1 MKQSFNYWKK
11 RELANQLNQIKDE
24 KETMTQIEKN
34 FVITLADVEHQIKV
48 FYERYA
54 KTEGISIEE
63 AQKRVSEHD
72 VKAFQK
78 KAKEYVKNKDFSPEA
93 NEELKLY
100 NATMRINRLE
110 LLKAEINL
118 HLTNLTEENNKEITD
133 HLEKL
138 GKTEYARQAGIL
150 DTELR
155 YSKEGI
161 KAIVNS
167 DYKYGNFSKTLWTN
181 QKALMNTIEV
191 MLRRSIIQG
200 GNSTELVG
208 RLRKQFD
215 VGVHEAKR
223 LLVTEAARVQGDV
236 QIDSM
241 EQAGYEEYVYIS
253 EPTACEICKHL
264 DGQHFKIKDREVGVN
279 YYPMHP
285 FCKCSSAAYYDS
297 EKLDKEIEEYRKA
310 RGLDNNLQEDDKGDT
325 IKENN
330 NLLKEVYKGLEKNN
344 AKEMFGE
351 KYFNDYKDFIKQ
363 VEDKRM
369 LKLFKHLSG
378 NINYYPLK
386 EVRAY
391 ASGSTVQINK
401 GDFEGKKNGRISPK
415 GLVLFH
421 ENGHAIDSL
430 GMKILT
436 GETSIGS
443 GVFEKRRIYGQ
454 TFEVERSIT
463 HASGLPKYKLKETIN
478 KDIWTY
484 INGDLP
490 TLGSLGKKPRKKVE
504 KEVWEQ
510 KYKEL
515 STKIQNNKSRVI
527 NELRDLAKESE
538 INGDINYLS
547 GISDMFES
555 TGWFG
560 EYPIGS
566 GHGKKYWTR
575 PGYAETEFF
584 AHAQEMLVSPKHKE
598 IFEKIFPN
606 ALKVYETIIDDII
619 QGVEKND
626 D

>member
-24 KETMTQIEKN
+24 KETMSQVEKN

-48 FYERYA
+48 FYERYS

-78 KAKEYVKNKDFSPEA
+78 KAKDYVKNKDFSPEA
-93 NEELKLY
+93 NAELKLY

-118 HLTNLTEENNKEITD
+118 HLTNLTEDNNKEITD

-155 YSKEGI
+155 YSKEGV

-253 EPTACEICKHL
+253 EPTACDICKHL

-310 RGLDNNLQEDDKGDT
+310 RGLDKNLQEDGNSDT
-325 IKENN
+325 IKERDS
-330 NLLKEVYKGLEKNN
+330 LLNDIYKGLEKNN
-344 AKEMFGE
+344 AKTMFGE

-363 VEDKRM
+363 VEDKRI

-378 NINYYPLK
+378 KIDYYPLK
-386 EVRAY
+386 EVRPY

-401 GDFEGKKNGRISPK
+401 GDFEGEFHGRKSPK
-415 GLVLFH
+415 GLILFH
-421 ENGHAIDSL
+421 ENGHALDYL
-430 GMKILT
+430 GFEILT
-436 GETSIGS
+436 GKTSIPNGT
-443 GVFEKRRIYGQ
+443 FIKKKLYGR
-454 TFEVERSIT
+454 TYEIEERMS
-463 HASGLPKYKLKETIN
+463 HASSLPKYKLKETIN

-490 TLGSLGKKPRKKVE
+490 NLESLGKKPRKKAE
-504 KEVWEQ
+504 KEIWEQ

-527 NELRDLAKESE
+527 KDFRNLARESE
-538 INGDINYLS
+538 IAGDINYLIA
-547 GISDMFES
+547 ISDMFES

-560 EYPIGS
+560 EYPIGF
-566 GHGKKYWTR
+566 GHGKKYWKNLGTV
-575 PGYAETEFF
+575 ETEFF
-584 AHAQEMLVSPKHKE
+584 AHAQEMLVSPKHKD

>member
-24 KETMTQIEKN
+24 KETMSQIEKN

-48 FYERYA
+48 FYERYS

-93 NEELKLY
+93 NAELKLY

-208 RLRKQFD
+208 RLRKQID
-215 VGVHEAKR
+215 VGVYEAKR

-253 EPTACEICKHL
+253 EPTACDICKHL

-297 EKLDKEIEEYRKA
+297 EKLDKEIAEYRKA
-310 RGLDNNLQEDDKGDT
+310 RGLDNNLQEDDKGDI
-325 IKENN
+325 IKEGSAFDKMSNGLQFKN
-330 NLLKEVYKGLEKNN
+330 RQRLNIARDLLDRLGLEKIPVGYHTGKSARGYCSFAADGDKLIITGYSLEENDDRGKN
-344 AKEMFGE
+344 YQLKTILHEAYHAKGHGRKFD
-351 KYFNDYKDFIKQ
+351 YFSN
-363 VEDKRM
+363 
-369 LKLFKHLSG
+369 
-378 NINYYPLK
+378 
-386 EVRAY
+386 
-391 ASGSTVQINK
+391 GSMN
-401 GDFEGKKNGRISPK
+401 
-415 GLVLFH
+415 
-421 ENGHAIDSL
+421 
-430 GMKILT
+430 
-436 GETSIGS
+436 ETSLAI
-443 GVFEKRRIYGQ
+443 E
-454 TFEVERSIT
+454 ERSQ
-463 HASGLPKYKLKETIN
+463 
-478 KDIWTY
+478 
-484 INGDLP
+484 
-490 TLGSLGKKPRKKVE
+490 KV
-504 KEVWEQ
+504 
-510 KYKEL
+510 L
-515 STKIQNNKSRVI
+515 LI
-527 NELRDLAKESE
+527 
-538 INGDINYLS
+538 
-547 GISDMFES
+547 
-555 TGWFG
+555 
-560 EYPIGS
+560 
-566 GHGKKYWTR
+566 
-575 PGYAETEFF
+575 
-584 AHAQEMLVSPKHKE
+584 ML
-598 IFEKIFPN
+598 
-606 ALKVYETIIDDII
+606 
-619 QGVEKND
+619 
-626 D
+626 

>member
-34 FVITLADVEHQIKV
+34 FFITLGDVEHQIKV

-63 AQKRVSEHD
+63 VQKRVSEHD

-93 NEELKLY
+93 NAELKLY

-215 VGVHEAKR
+215 VSVHEAKR

-241 EQAGYEEYVYIS
+241 EQAGYEEYVYLS
-253 EPTACEICKHL
+253 EPTACDICKHL

-297 EKLDKEIEEYRKA
+297 EKLDKEIAEYRKA
-310 RGLDNNLQEDDKGDT
+310 RGLD
-325 IKENN
+325 KE
-330 NLLKEVYKGLEKNN
+330 
-344 AKEMFGE
+344 
-351 KYFNDYKDFIKQ
+351 
-363 VEDKRM
+363 
-369 LKLFKHLSG
+369 
-378 NINYYPLK
+378 
-386 EVRAY
+386 
-391 ASGSTVQINK
+391 
-401 GDFEGKKNGRISPK
+401 
-415 GLVLFH
+415 
-421 ENGHAIDSL
+421 
-430 GMKILT
+430 
-436 GETSIGS
+436 
-443 GVFEKRRIYGQ
+443 
-454 TFEVERSIT
+454 EVENDVDLMSKSKEFKIKNAINDDIKFSAKKVYGT
-463 HASGLPKYKLKETIN
+463 KY
-478 KDIWTY
+478 DIWTQDNTKKIRDTLRLVQEELPKFSNVPRVVILKNQKLKGIAGYNRVDDTLYISDSLNLEASIKEILADGYFASKNLNDIITHELAHKMHWDSAKRLYNKKKKRYNNVEEAKNDLDSELIKY
-484 INGDLP
+484 INNQKSFDYNYL
-490 TLGSLGKKPRKKVE
+490 LKISENAHINFSLF
-504 KEVWEQ
+504 
-510 KYKEL
+510 
-515 STKIQNNKSRVI
+515 NNI
-527 NELRDLAKESE
+527 NELVAEVAVLNDKIEDKE
-538 INGDINYLS
+538 LL
-547 GISDMFES
+547 
-555 TGWFG
+555 
-560 EYPIGS
+560 
-566 GHGKKYWTR
+566 KKVK
-575 PGYAETEFF
+575 G
-584 AHAQEMLVSPKHKE
+584 V
-598 IFEKIFPN
+598 
-606 ALKVYETIIDDII
+606 LKW
-619 QGVEKND
+619 K
-626 D
+626 

>member
-1 MKQSFNYWKK
+1 
-11 RELANQLNQIKDE
+11 
-24 KETMTQIEKN
+24 
-34 FVITLADVEHQIKV
+34 V

-215 VGVHEAKR
+215 VGVYEAKR

-241 EQAGYEEYVYIS
+241 EQAGYDEYVYIS
-253 EPTACEICKHL
+253 EPTACDICKPL

-297 EKLDKEIEEYRKA
+297 EKLDKEIAEYRKA
-310 RGLDNNLQEDDKGDT
+310 RGLDNNLQDDNKGDI
-325 IKENN
+325 IKEEDS
-330 NLLKEVYKGLEKNN
+330 LLNDIYKGLEKNN

-378 NINYYPLK
+378 KINYNPLK

-401 GDFEGKKNGRISPK
+401 GDFEGKLYGKESPK
-415 GLVLFH
+415 GLILFH
-421 ENGHAIDSL
+421 ENGHALDYL
-430 GMKILT
+430 GFEILT
-436 GETSIGS
+436 GKTSMPNGTFI
-443 GVFEKRRIYGQ
+443 KKKLYGR
-454 TFEVERSIT
+454 TYEIEERMT
-463 HASGLPKYKLKETIN
+463 HASSLPKYKLKETIN

-490 TLGSLGKKPRKKVE
+490 NLESLGKKPRKKVE
-504 KEVWEQ
+504 KEIWEQ

-527 NELRDLAKESE
+527 KDFRNIARESE
-538 INGDINYLS
+538 IAGDINYLIA
-547 GISDMFES
+547 ISDMFES

-560 EYPIGS
+560 EYPIGF
-566 GHGKKYWTR
+566 GHGKKYWKNLGTV
-575 PGYAETEFF
+575 ETEFF

>member
-24 KETMTQIEKN
+24 KETMSQIEKN

-48 FYERYA
+48 FYERYS

-78 KAKEYVKNKDFSPEA
+78 KAKDYVKNKDFSPEA
-93 NEELKLY
+93 NAELKLY

-118 HLTNLTEENNKEITD
+118 HLTNLTEDNNKEITD

-215 VGVHEAKR
+215 VGVYEAKR

-253 EPTACEICKHL
+253 EPTACDICKHL

-310 RGLDNNLQEDDKGDT
+310 RGLDKNLQEDDKDDI
-325 IKENN
+325 IKERDS
-330 NLLKEVYKGLEKNN
+330 LLNDIYKGLEKNN

-363 VEDKRM
+363 VEDKRI

-378 NINYYPLK
+378 KIDYYPLK
-386 EVRAY
+386 EVRPY

-401 GDFEGKKNGRISPK
+401 GDFEGKLYGKESPK
-415 GLVLFH
+415 GLILFH
-421 ENGHAIDSL
+421 ENGHALDYL
-430 GMKILT
+430 GFEILT
-436 GETSIGS
+436 GKTSMPNGTFI
-443 GVFEKRRIYGQ
+443 KKKLYGR
-454 TFEVERSIT
+454 TYEIEERMT
-463 HASGLPKYKLKETIN
+463 HASSLPKYKLKETIN

-490 TLGSLGKKPRKKVE
+490 NLESLGKKPRKKVE
-504 KEVWEQ
+504 KEIWEQ

-527 NELRDLAKESE
+527 KDFRNIARESE
-538 INGDINYLS
+538 IAGDINYLIA
-547 GISDMFES
+547 ISDMFES

-560 EYPIGS
+560 EYPIGF
-566 GHGKKYWTR
+566 GHGKKYWKNLGTV
-575 PGYAETEFF
+575 ETEFF

>member
-34 FVITLADVEHQIKV
+34 FVLTLADVEHQIKV
-48 FYERYA
+48 FYERYSKVA
-54 KTEGISIEE
+54 GISIEE

-215 VGVHEAKR
+215 VGVYEAKR

-241 EQAGYEEYVYIS
+241 EQAGYDEYVYIS
-253 EPTACEICKHL
+253 EPTACDICKPL

-297 EKLDKEIEEYRKA
+297 EKLDKEIAEYRKA
-310 RGLDNNLQEDDKGDT
+310 RGLDNNLQDDNKGDI
-325 IKENN
+325 IKEEDS
-330 NLLKEVYKGLEKNN
+330 LLNDIYKGLEKNN

-378 NINYYPLK
+378 KINYNPLK

-401 GDFEGKKNGRISPK
+401 GDFEGKLYGKESPK
-415 GLVLFH
+415 GLILFH
-421 ENGHAIDSL
+421 ENGHALDYL
-430 GMKILT
+430 GFEILT
-436 GETSIGS
+436 GKTSMPNGTFI
-443 GVFEKRRIYGQ
+443 KKKLYGR
-454 TFEVERSIT
+454 TYEIEERMT
-463 HASGLPKYKLKETIN
+463 HASSLPKYKLKETIN

-490 TLGSLGKKPRKKVE
+490 NLESLGKKPRKKVE
-504 KEVWEQ
+504 KEIWEQ

-527 NELRDLAKESE
+527 KDFRNIARESE
-538 INGDINYLS
+538 IAGDINYLIA
-547 GISDMFES
+547 ISDMFES

-560 EYPIGS
+560 EYPIGF
-566 GHGKKYWTR
+566 GHGKKYWKNLGTV
-575 PGYAETEFF
+575 ETEFF

>member
-24 KETMTQIEKN
+24 KETMSQIEKN
-34 FVITLADVEHQIKV
+34 FVLTLADVEHQIKV
-48 FYERYA
+48 FYERYS

-93 NEELKLY
+93 NAELKLY

-161 KAIVNS
+161 KAVVNS

-191 MLRRSIIQG
+191 MLRRAIIQG

-215 VGVHEAKR
+215 VGVYEAKR

-253 EPTACEICKHL
+253 EPTACDICKPL

-297 EKLDKEIEEYRKA
+297 EKLDKEIAEYRKA
-310 RGLDNNLQEDDKGDT
+310 RGLD
-325 IKENN
+325 KE
-330 NLLKEVYKGLEKNN
+330 
-344 AKEMFGE
+344 
-351 KYFNDYKDFIKQ
+351 
-363 VEDKRM
+363 
-369 LKLFKHLSG
+369 
-378 NINYYPLK
+378 
-386 EVRAY
+386 
-391 ASGSTVQINK
+391 
-401 GDFEGKKNGRISPK
+401 
-415 GLVLFH
+415 
-421 ENGHAIDSL
+421 
-430 GMKILT
+430 
-436 GETSIGS
+436 
-443 GVFEKRRIYGQ
+443 
-454 TFEVERSIT
+454 EVE
-463 HASGLPKYKLKETIN
+463 N
-478 KDIWTY
+478 DV
-484 INGDLP
+484 DLM
-490 TLGSLGKKPRKKVE
+490 SKS
-504 KEVWEQ
+504 
-510 KYKEL
+510 KEL
-515 STKIQNNKSRVI
+515 KI
-527 NELRDLAKESE
+527 
-538 INGDINYLS
+538 
-547 GISDMFES
+547 
-555 TGWFG
+555 
-560 EYPIGS
+560 
-566 GHGKKYWTR
+566 
-575 PGYAETEFF
+575 
-584 AHAQEMLVSPKHKE
+584 
-598 IFEKIFPN
+598 
-606 ALKVYETIIDDII
+606 
-619 QGVEKND
+619 KN
-626 D
+626 

>member
-11 RELANQLNQIKDE
+11 RELANQLSQIKDE
-24 KETMTQIEKN
+24 KETMSQIEKN

-48 FYERYA
+48 FYERYS

-93 NEELKLY
+93 NAELKLY

-215 VGVHEAKR
+215 VGVYEAKR
-223 LLVTEAARVQGDV
+223 LLVTEAARVQGDI

-241 EQAGYEEYVYIS
+241 EQSGYEEYVYIS

-310 RGLDNNLQEDDKGDT
+310 RGLDKNLQEDDNSDT
-325 IKENN
+325 IKERDS
-330 NLLKEVYKGLEKNN
+330 LLNAIYKGLEKNN

-378 NINYYPLK
+378 KINYNPLK

-401 GDFEGKKNGRISPK
+401 GDFEGKLYGKESPK
-415 GLVLFH
+415 GLILFH
-421 ENGHAIDSL
+421 ENGHALDYL
-430 GMKILT
+430 GFEILT
-436 GETSIGS
+436 GKTSMPNGTFI
-443 GVFEKRRIYGQ
+443 KKKLYGR
-454 TFEVERSIT
+454 TYEIEERMT
-463 HASGLPKYKLKETIN
+463 HASSLPKYKLKETIN

-490 TLGSLGKKPRKKVE
+490 NLESLGKKPRKKVE
-504 KEVWEQ
+504 KEIWEQ

-527 NELRDLAKESE
+527 KDFRNIARESK
-538 INGDINYLS
+538 IAGDINYLIA
-547 GISDMFES
+547 ISDMFES

-560 EYPIGS
+560 EYPIGF
-566 GHGKKYWTR
+566 GHGKKYWKNLGTV
-575 PGYAETEFF
+575 ETEFF

>member
-24 KETMTQIEKN
+24 KETMSQIEKN

-48 FYERYA
+48 FYERYS

-118 HLTNLTEENNKEITD
+118 HLTNLTEDNNKEITD

-215 VGVHEAKR
+215 VGVYEAKR

-241 EQAGYEEYVYIS
+241 EQAGYEEYVYLS
-253 EPTACEICKHL
+253 EPTACDICKPL

-297 EKLDKEIEEYRKA
+297 EKLDKEIAEYRKA
-310 RGLDNNLQEDDKGDT
+310 RGLDKEDVENDVDLMSKSKEFK
-325 IKENN
+325 IKNAIN
-330 NLLKEVYKGLEKNN
+330 DDIKFSAKKVYGT
-344 AKEMFGE
+344 
-351 KYFNDYKDFIKQ
+351 KY
-363 VEDKRM
+363 
-369 LKLFKHLSG
+369 
-378 NINYYPLK
+378 
-386 EVRAY
+386 
-391 ASGSTVQINK
+391 
-401 GDFEGKKNGRISPK
+401 
-415 GLVLFH
+415 
-421 ENGHAIDSL
+421 
-430 GMKILT
+430 
-436 GETSIGS
+436 
-443 GVFEKRRIYGQ
+443 
-454 TFEVERSIT
+454 
-463 HASGLPKYKLKETIN
+463 
-478 KDIWTY
+478 DIWTQDNTKR
-484 INGDLP
+484 IRDTLRLVQEELP
-490 TLGSLGKKPRKKVE
+490 KFSNVPRVVILKNQKLKGIAGYNRVDDTL
-504 KEVWEQ
+504 
-510 KYKEL
+510 Y
-515 STKIQNNKSRVI
+515 
-527 NELRDLAKESE
+527 
-538 INGDINYLS
+538 
-547 GISDMFES
+547 ISDRLNSEESIKEILADGYFASKDLKDIITHELAHKMHWDNAKRLYNKKKKLYNSLEEAKKYLDEDLIKYVKMQES
-555 TGWFG
+555 TD
-560 EYPIGS
+560 
-566 GHGKKYWTR
+566 
-575 PGYAETEFF
+575 FF
-584 AHAQEMLVSPKHKE
+584 YIENIS
-598 IFEKIFPN
+598 PN
-606 ALKVYETIIDDII
+606 ALKAWKINNINEVVAEVAVLNQKLEDKELLNKVK
-619 QGVEKND
+619 GVLEWK
-626 D
+626 

>member
-24 KETMTQIEKN
+24 KETMSQIEKN

-54 KTEGISIEE
+54 KTEGISLEE

-241 EQAGYEEYVYIS
+241 EQAGYDEYVYIS
-253 EPTACEICKHL
+253 EPTACDICKPL

-297 EKLDKEIEEYRKA
+297 EKLDKEIAEYRKA
-310 RGLDNNLQEDDKGDT
+310 RGLDNNLQEDDNSDT
-325 IKENN
+325 IKERDS
-330 NLLKEVYKGLEKNN
+330 LLNDIYKGLEKSN
-344 AKEMFGE
+344 AKEMFGD
-351 KYFNDYKDFIKQ
+351 KYYNDYKNFIKQ
-363 VEDKRM
+363 VEDTRM
-369 LKLFKHLSG
+369 LKLYKHLSG
-378 NINYYPLK
+378 DVNYYPLK
-386 EVRAY
+386 EVRPY
-391 ASGSTVQINK
+391 ARGATVQINK
-401 GDFEGKKNGRISPK
+401 SDFEGKKYGRVSPK

-421 ENGHAIDSL
+421 ENGHALDRL
-430 GMKILT
+430 GMEILT
-436 GETSIGS
+436 GQSYVGS
-443 GVFEKRRIYGQ
+443 GVIVKRKTYGLTYEK
-454 TFEVERSIT
+454 ELKIT

-478 KDIWTY
+478 NDIWTY

-490 TLGSLGKKPRKKVE
+490 TLGSLGKKPRKKIE

-510 KYKEL
+510 KYNEL
-515 STKIQNNKSRVI
+515 SNKIQNNKSRVLK
-527 NELRDLAKESE
+527 ELRDLAKESE
-538 INGDINYLS
+538 IKGDVDYLS
-547 GISDMFES
+547 AISDMFES

-575 PGYAETEFF
+575 PGSAETEFF
-584 AHAQEMLVSPKHKE
+584 AHAQEMLLSPKHKE
-598 IFEKIFPN
+598 LFEKIFPN

>member
-24 KETMTQIEKN
+24 KETMSQIEKN

-48 FYERYA
+48 FYERYSKVA
-54 KTEGISIEE
+54 GISIEE

-93 NEELKLY
+93 NAELKLY

-118 HLTNLTEENNKEITD
+118 HLTNLTEDNNKQITD

-253 EPTACEICKHL
+253 EPTACDICKHL

-310 RGLDNNLQEDDKGDT
+310 RGLDKNLQEDDKDDI
-325 IKENN
+325 IKEESLKEKIDNLDIKKANYKDIIDIGKDVDKRYKVSEFIGNKEKLKEIFSKFRAIGGKVPNENWAKGSNKVIKEHLEEAFSNYPEDWAKIPENN
-330 NLLKEVYKGLEKNN
+330 NRQILVRKNKRGFFTKGAVTPSGKYFDTKYDNFRDGYYTITSEGIRRDTAYHEIGHLVQSANPEVLRIEKEWVESRTKDEKFVRLKDIFPLSGYRNGEVVKKDNFVSPYIGKYYDDFTEVLTVGLE
-344 AKEMFGE
+344 
-351 KYFNDYKDFIKQ
+351 
-363 VEDKRM
+363 
-369 LKLFKHLSG
+369 
-378 NINYYPLK
+378 
-386 EVRAY
+386 
-391 ASGSTVQINK
+391 
-401 GDFEGKKNGRISPK
+401 
-415 GLVLFH
+415 
-421 ENGHAIDSL
+421 
-430 GMKILT
+430 
-436 GETSIGS
+436 
-443 GVFEKRRIYGQ
+443 GVFNKEKSY
-454 TFEVERSIT
+454 TKSF
-463 HASGLPKYKLKETIN
+463 N
-478 KDIWTY
+478 KT
-484 INGDLP
+484 
-490 TLGSLGKKPRKKVE
+490 T
-504 KEVWEQ
+504 WE
-510 KYKEL
+510 
-515 STKIQNNKSRVI
+515 
-527 NELRDLAKESE
+527 
-538 INGDINYLS
+538 
-547 GISDMFES
+547 
-555 TGWFG
+555 
-560 EYPIGS
+560 
-566 GHGKKYWTR
+566 
-575 PGYAETEFF
+575 
-584 AHAQEMLVSPKHKE
+584 
-598 IFEKIFPN
+598 
-606 ALKVYETIIDDII
+606 YETKKITDDEEFLHLVIGLI
-619 QGVEKND
+619 LKG
-626 D
+626 

>member
-34 FVITLADVEHQIKV
+34 FVITLGDVEHQIKV

-93 NEELKLY
+93 NAELKLY

-118 HLTNLTEENNKEITD
+118 HLTNLTEENSKEITD

-181 QKALMNTIEV
+181 QKALMNNIEV

-215 VGVHEAKR
+215 VSVHEAKR

-253 EPTACEICKHL
+253 EPTACDICKHL

-297 EKLDKEIEEYRKA
+297 EKLDKEIAKYRKE
-310 RGLDNNLQEDDKGDT
+310 RGLD
-325 IKENN
+325 
-330 NLLKEVYKGLEKNN
+330 KNN
-344 AKEMFGE
+344 KEDEEADNDIDLMSKSKEFKIKNAINEDIKFSAKKVHGT
-351 KYFNDYKDFIKQ
+351 KY
-363 VEDKRM
+363 
-369 LKLFKHLSG
+369 
-378 NINYYPLK
+378 
-386 EVRAY
+386 
-391 ASGSTVQINK
+391 
-401 GDFEGKKNGRISPK
+401 
-415 GLVLFH
+415 
-421 ENGHAIDSL
+421 
-430 GMKILT
+430 
-436 GETSIGS
+436 
-443 GVFEKRRIYGQ
+443 
-454 TFEVERSIT
+454 
-463 HASGLPKYKLKETIN
+463 
-478 KDIWTY
+478 DIWTQDNTKKIRDTLRLVQEEIPKFSNVPRVVILKNQKLRGIAGYSRVDDTLYISDSLNSEESIKEILADGYFASKDLNDIITHELAHKMHWDNAKRLYNRKKKRYNNVEEAKNDLDSELIKY
-484 INGDLP
+484 INNQKSFDYNYL
-490 TLGSLGKKPRKKVE
+490 LKISENAHINFSLF
-504 KEVWEQ
+504 
-510 KYKEL
+510 
-515 STKIQNNKSRVI
+515 NNI
-527 NELRDLAKESE
+527 NELVAEVAVLNDKIEDKELL
-538 INGDINYLS
+538 NKVKG
-547 GISDMFES
+547 
-555 TGWFG
+555 
-560 EYPIGS
+560 
-566 GHGKKYWTR
+566 
-575 PGYAETEFF
+575 
-584 AHAQEMLVSPKHKE
+584 V
-598 IFEKIFPN
+598 
-606 ALKVYETIIDDII
+606 LKW
-619 QGVEKND
+619 K
-626 D
+626 

>member
-24 KETMTQIEKN
+24 KETMSQIEKN

-48 FYERYA
+48 FYERYSKVA
-54 KTEGISIEE
+54 GISIEE

-118 HLTNLTEENNKEITD
+118 HLTNLTEENSKEITD

-215 VGVHEAKR
+215 VGVYEAKR
-223 LLVTEAARVQGDV
+223 LLVTEAARVQGDI

-253 EPTACEICKHL
+253 EPTACDICKHL

-325 IKENN
+325 IKERDS
-330 NLLKEVYKGLEKNN
+330 LLNDIYKGLEKNN

-378 NINYYPLK
+378 KINYNPLK

-391 ASGSTVQINK
+391 ANGSTVQINK
-401 GDFEGKKNGRISPK
+401 GDFEGKLYGKESPK
-415 GLVLFH
+415 GLILFH
-421 ENGHAIDSL
+421 ENGHALDYL
-430 GMKILT
+430 GFEILT
-436 GETSIGS
+436 GKTSMPNGTFI
-443 GVFEKRRIYGQ
+443 KKKLYGR
-454 TFEVERSIT
+454 TYEIEERMT
-463 HASGLPKYKLKETIN
+463 HASSLPKYKLKETIN

-490 TLGSLGKKPRKKVE
+490 NLESLGKKPRKKVE
-504 KEVWEQ
+504 KEIWEQ

-527 NELRDLAKESE
+527 KDFRNIARESE
-538 INGDINYLS
+538 IAGDINYLIA
-547 GISDMFES
+547 ISDMFES

-560 EYPIGS
+560 EYPIGF
-566 GHGKKYWTR
+566 GHGKKYWKNLGTV
-575 PGYAETEFF
+575 ETEFF
-584 AHAQEMLVSPKHKE
+584 AHAQEMLVSPKYKE
-598 IFEKIFPN
+598 IFKKIFPN

>member
-48 FYERYA
+48 FYERYS

-78 KAKEYVKNKDFSPEA
+78 KAKEYVKNKDFGPEA
-93 NEELKLY
+93 KAELKLY

-118 HLTNLTEENNKEITD
+118 HLTNLTEENNNEITD

-155 YSKEGI
+155 YSKEGV

-241 EQAGYEEYVYIS
+241 EQAGYDEYVYIS

-297 EKLDKEIEEYRKA
+297 EKLDKEIAEYRKA
-310 RGLDNNLQEDDKGDT
+310 RGLDKNLQEDEKDGM

-330 NLLKEVYKGLEKNN
+330 NLLKEVYKTLEKSN
-344 AKEMFGE
+344 AKEMFGD
-351 KYFNDYKDFIKQ
+351 KYYTDYKDFIKQ

-369 LKLFKHLSG
+369 LKLYKYLSG
-378 NINYYPLK
+378 DINYYPLK
-386 EVRAY
+386 DVHPY
-391 ASGSTVQINK
+391 AGGATVQINK
-401 GDFEGKKNGRISPK
+401 NDFEGKKYGRVSPK

-443 GVFEKRRIYGQ
+443 GVFVKRKIYGLTYEEEQ
-454 TFEVERSIT
+454 RIT

-478 KDIWTY
+478 KDIWNY

-490 TLGSLGKKPRKKVE
+490 TLGSLGKKPRKKAE
-504 KEVWEQ
+504 KEIWEQ
-510 KYKEL
+510 KYNEL
-515 STKIQNNKSRVI
+515 SDKIQNNKSRVLK
-527 NELRDLAKESE
+527 ELRDLAKESE
-538 INGDINYLS
+538 INGDINYLNAV
-547 GISDMFES
+547 SDMFES

-560 EYPIGS
+560 EYPIGG
-566 GHGKKYWTR
+566 GHGKKYWTK
-575 PGYAETEFF
+575 PGSAETEFF

-598 IFEKIFPN
+598 IFEKVFPN

>member
-24 KETMTQIEKN
+24 KETMSQIEKN

-48 FYERYA
+48 FYERYS

-63 AQKRVSEHD
+63 AQKRVSDHD

-93 NEELKLY
+93 NAELKLY

-118 HLTNLTEENNKEITD
+118 HLTNLTEDNNKEIND

-253 EPTACEICKHL
+253 EPTACDICKHL

-297 EKLDKEIEEYRKA
+297 EKLDKEIAEYRKA
-310 RGLDNNLQEDDKGDT
+310 RGLDNNLQEDDKGDI
-325 IKENN
+325 IKEESAFDKMSNGLQFQN
-330 NLLKEVYKGLEKNN
+330 RQRLSIARDLLDRLGLEKIPVGYHTGKSARGYCSFDADGDKLIITGYSLEENDDRGKN
-344 AKEMFGE
+344 YQLKTILHEAYHAK
-351 KYFNDYKDFIKQ
+351 
-363 VEDKRM
+363 
-369 LKLFKHLSG
+369 
-378 NINYYPLK
+378 
-386 EVRAY
+386 
-391 ASGSTVQINK
+391 
-401 GDFEGKKNGRISPK
+401 
-415 GLVLFH
+415 
-421 ENGHAIDSL
+421 
-430 GMKILT
+430 
-436 GETSIGS
+436 
-443 GVFEKRRIYGQ
+443 
-454 TFEVERSIT
+454 
-463 HASGLPKYKLKETIN
+463 
-478 KDIWTY
+478 
-484 INGDLP
+484 
-490 TLGSLGKKPRKKVE
+490 
-504 KEVWEQ
+504 
-510 KYKEL
+510 
-515 STKIQNNKSRVI
+515 
-527 NELRDLAKESE
+527 
-538 INGDINYLS
+538 
-547 GISDMFES
+547 
-555 TGWFG
+555 
-560 EYPIGS
+560 
-566 GHGKKYWTR
+566 GHGRK
-575 PGYAETEFF
+575 
-584 AHAQEMLVSPKHKE
+584 
-598 IFEKIFPN
+598 FE
-606 ALKVYETIIDDII
+606 
-619 QGVEKND
+619 
-626 D
+626 